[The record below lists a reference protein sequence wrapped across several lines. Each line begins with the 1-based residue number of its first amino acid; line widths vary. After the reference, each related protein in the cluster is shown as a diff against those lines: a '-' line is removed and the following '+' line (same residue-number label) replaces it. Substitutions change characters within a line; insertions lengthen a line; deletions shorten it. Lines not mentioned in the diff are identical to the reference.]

1 MNRDFDQLVDSE
13 GLAPDE
19 EKRLRRVHEMLVSA
33 GPPAEL
39 TPLSLQPA
47 QPGRSAG
54 RRSRR
59 GQLIRFPA
67 FRRRPRAAALV
78 LAATIAAA
86 CFGGG
91 YVIAN
96 QAHGGTINAVR
107 VVSMQG
113 AQNSLASLRVGAA
126 DQNGNLPMELTVNG
140 LPRLK
145 NPRAYYILM
154 LVDEKGKP
162 GAMCG
167 TFRVENGTTSVRFS
181 VPYKITPSTRW
192 VVTAVSPG
200 VHWPGHVVM
209 TTSTNA
215 RPDRRADESP
225 TGGLHSHEHG
235 PGPGSC

>member
-1 MNRDFDQLVDSE
+1 VNRDFDQLVDSA

-19 EKRLRRVHEMLVSA
+19 EKRVRRVHEMLVSA
-33 GPPAEL
+33 GPPPEL
-39 TPLSLQPA
+39 TATLLAPPTELGPDVG
-47 QPGRSAG
+47 GRVIA
-54 RRSRR
+54 
-59 GQLIRFPA
+59 FPV

-78 LAATIAAA
+78 VAATIAAA

-91 YVIAN
+91 YLIAN
-96 QAHGGTINAVR
+96 QAHHTAINAVR
-107 VVSMQG
+107 VVALQG

-126 DQNGNLPMELTVNG
+126 DANGNNPMELTVNG

-154 LVDEKGKP
+154 LVDENGKP

-167 TFRVENGTTSVRFS
+167 TFKVANGTTSVLFS

-209 TTSTNA
+209 TTS
-215 RPDRRADESP
+215 
-225 TGGLHSHEHG
+225 
-235 PGPGSC
+235 